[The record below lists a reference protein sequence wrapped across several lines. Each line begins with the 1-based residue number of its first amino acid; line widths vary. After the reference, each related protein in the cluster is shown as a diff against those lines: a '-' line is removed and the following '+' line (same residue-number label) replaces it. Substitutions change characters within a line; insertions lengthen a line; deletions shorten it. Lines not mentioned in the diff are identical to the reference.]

1 MRTHRFLSTI
11 PRRLTTAKTQG
22 VPLILVTI
30 FPIVGLS
37 QELHKFDSLTD
48 AVYHFE
54 VTIYCGLA
62 TDTVAQG
69 YRQLEK
75 KFTLEGNLTPDEI
88 DQARGKG
95 WQLAHAEWQN
105 RGLGGFR
112 AWCAGDGQKAARA
125 LSSAAEPG

>member
-1 MRTHRFLSTI
+1 MRKRPFLNNSS
-11 PRRLTTAKTQG
+11 RRLTTAKSRG
-22 VPLILVTI
+22 VSLILVTI
-30 FPIVGLS
+30 IPIVGLS

-69 YRQLEK
+69 YRHLEK
-75 KFTLEGNLTPDEI
+75 EFTLEGNLTPDEI

-112 AWCAGDGQKAARA
+112 AWCAGEGQEAARA
-125 LSSAAEPG
+125 LSSVAEAG